1 MSYRVPS
8 RKLVAN
14 LAAAGGWS
22 DHDVVLTGTDG
33 HGCPMRFVRRESAVP
48 ASLVRRWLVVKDAR
62 GAPRLAVVRDFVS
75 SDGFLFRA
83 DDKAP
88 A

>member
-1 MSYRVPS
+1 
-8 RKLVAN
+8 
-14 LAAAGGWS
+14 
-22 DHDVVLTGTDG
+22 
-33 HGCPMRFVRRESAVP
+33 MRFVRRESAVP